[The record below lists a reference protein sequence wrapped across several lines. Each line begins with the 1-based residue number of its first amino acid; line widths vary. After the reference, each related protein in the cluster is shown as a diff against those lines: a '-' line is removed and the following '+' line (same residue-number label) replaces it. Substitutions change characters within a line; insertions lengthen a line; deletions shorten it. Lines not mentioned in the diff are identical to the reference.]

1 MKISSSLLEKRH
13 NIQSYG
19 YHLGLATYE
28 SQCPYMARL
37 LFVFTNPRSNA
48 AEEQVFSM
56 VIKIEFRDNL

>member
-13 NIQSYG
+13 NIPSYG

-28 SQCPYMARL
+28 SQCPYKEIFLFL
-37 LFVFTNPRSNA
+37 LTNPRSNA

-56 VIKIEFRDNL
+56 VINREFRDNL